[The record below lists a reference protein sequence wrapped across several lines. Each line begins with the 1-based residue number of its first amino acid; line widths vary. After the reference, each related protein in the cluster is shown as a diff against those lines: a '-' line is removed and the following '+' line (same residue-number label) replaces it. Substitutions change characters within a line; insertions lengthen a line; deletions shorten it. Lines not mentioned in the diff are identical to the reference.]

1 VNFLDTL
8 LEGIARIPDVGFQ
21 TARFVRM
28 DGSLAVV
35 NIGSNS
41 VSLPC
46 VGFYPPVPDMVVQL
60 EKRGGQLIVTG
71 PAKQL
76 NPNGVMLSAGTPRA
90 DVDVDGV
97 TFTLGMRA
105 EYTPVVGDP
114 VEINWTTGIIQGKV
128 KGADVPAP
136 PAQNLPPASVVDGM
150 LVQANDSSK
159 FYGPTGAWTGSMPWA
174 SPSNTGAWFYPDL
187 RQSLAGITF
196 TRPAEMFLPP
206 VQLQG
211 QVQVAVHSNVSRPGG
226 APAASGWTNISGTS
240 GWVALPAGFA
250 ESLRDSGGGI
260 AVRCSN
266 GFNKWQGLQ
275 PDSGVREDKLSG
287 ALRFYGTR

>member
-41 VSLPC
+41 VALPC

-90 DVDVDGV
+90 DVSVDGV
-97 TFTLGMRA
+97 TFTLGMRDD
-105 EYTPVVGDP
+105 YTPVVGDP

-136 PAQNLPPASVVDGM
+136 PPEKPQQQQSVDG
-150 LVQANDSSK
+150 LLLTANDSSK

-174 SPSNTGAWFYPDL
+174 SPSNTGAWFYPDA

-196 TRPAEMFLPP
+196 SRPAEIFLPP

-211 QVQVAVHSNVSRPGG
+211 QVQVGVHAHVSRPSG
-226 APAASGWTNISGTS
+226 APVVTGWQNVSGTQ
-240 GWVALPAGFA
+240 GWVSLPDGFA
-250 ESLRDSGGGI
+250 EALRDSGGGI

-266 GFNKWQGLQ
+266 GFNKWRGLQ
-275 PDSGVREDKLSG
+275 PDAGVAADSLSG
-287 ALRFYGTR
+287 ALRFNGSR